1 LNDGDEHGG
10 LLLSVMAPVASMGAL
25 WRRGLGRARTL
36 RRNVEARRKA
46 TQRRREVLRQ
56 NARRLARRRVED
68 ACMRSSSGQGQG
80 RSTSG
85 RASPRMATA
94 LIATVV
100 ALAVAGCVSSPM
112 PPPRSVIVP
121 APAPVAAPV
130 APAPVPSAPARAAAP
145 APAPVPEPAPALA
158 SAASTAASRPFEF
171 ESDAVAARFP
181 DPAVRY
187 RTPAFEP
194 GHSGVTSNA
203 ELRAALL
210 TLVGNPANLASV
222 RLIQAGSSQTG
233 VPLEALHFSRPAT
246 VAAHPTVLL
255 VGQQHGDESAGS
267 EALLVIAQ
275 ELANGTLAPL
285 LERIDV
291 VILPRANPDGAAVHR
306 RTTASG
312 IDVNRDHLLLR
323 TPEAQ
328 AQAQLV
334 RDFNP
339 IVVVDSHEFAVLG
352 RYIEKFGAVQ
362 RFDALVQY
370 AMVANLPD
378 LVTRASEEWFR
389 QPLLQSLKEQ
399 GLSTE
404 WYYTTSTSLSDKKV
418 SMGGVQ
424 PDTGRNVNGLRNAVS
439 ILIETRGADLGR
451 THLLRRVHT
460 HVTAIRS
467 VLASAA
473 ARADDLQ
480 KLRRFVDAE
489 VAAKAC
495 QGEVIV
501 EAAATPSEYTLMML
515 DPQTGADKPV
525 SVAWDSALALVP
537 VTRRTRPCGYWLAPD
552 QTDAVLRL
560 RGLGVR
566 VQRIEEAGEMRGEA
580 YTETA
585 REVGA
590 RSDVRGSIADGG
602 GGGGGPLSPMVHV
615 KVALAPALLDLQPG
629 GYYVGLDQPLAHL
642 VVAAL
647 EPDTQ
652 NSFVANRIIATVNA
666 QARVLQP
673 PALKMSV
680 LP

>member
-1 LNDGDEHGG
+1 MSIVPLVCAW
-10 LLLSVMAPVASMGAL
+10 LL
-25 WRRGLGRARTL
+25 
-36 RRNVEARRKA
+36 
-46 TQRRREVLRQ
+46 
-56 NARRLARRRVED
+56 
-68 ACMRSSSGQGQG
+68 
-80 RSTSG
+80 
-85 RASPRMATA
+85 
-94 LIATVV
+94 
-100 ALAVAGCVSSPM
+100 AGCGSAPPLTRPQPAPSP
-112 PPPRSVIVP
+112 PLPP
-121 APAPVAAPV
+121 APAVQ
-130 APAPVPSAPARAAAP
+130 PAPPARLAPPVAAAP
-145 APAPVPEPAPALA
+145 AVPIATAPAA
-158 SAASTAASRPFEF
+158 SGRTVEI

-181 DPAVRY
+181 EPAVRY

-194 GHSGVTSNA
+194 GHTGVTSNA
-203 ELRAALL
+203 ELRTALQAI
-210 TLVGNPANLASV
+210 VDNAANLASV
-222 RLIQAGSSQTG
+222 RMIQAGSSQTG
-233 VPLEALHFSRPAT
+233 VPLEALHFSRPST
-246 VAAHPTVLL
+246 GAARPVVLL
-255 VGQQHGDESAGS
+255 IGQQHGDESAGS

-275 ELANGTLAPL
+275 ELATGTLAPL
-285 LERIDV
+285 LDRIDV
-291 VILPRANPDGAAVHR
+291 VMLPRANPDGAALHR

-352 RYIEKFGAVQ
+352 RYVEKFGAVQ
-362 RFDALVQY
+362 KFDALVQY
-370 AMVANLPD
+370 AMVANLPG

-404 WYYTTSTSLSDKKV
+404 WYYTTSTSLTDKKV

-467 VLASAA
+467 ILASAA

-480 KLRRFVDAE
+480 KLRRFVDAD

-501 EAAATPSEYTLMML
+501 EAEATPSEYTLMML

-525 SVAWDSALALVP
+525 NVAWDSALALEP
-537 VTRRTRPCGYWLAPD
+537 VIRRTRPCGYWLAPD

-566 VQRIEEAGEMRGEA
+566 VQRFEEAGEMRGET

-585 REVGA
+585 RDVGV
-590 RSDVRGSIADGG
+590 RGDVRGSIADGA
-602 GGGGGPLSPMVHV
+602 GGPMSQVVHV
-615 KVALAPALLDLQPG
+615 KVALAPTLLDVQPG
-629 GYYVGLDQPLAHL
+629 GYYIGLDQPLANL

-652 NSFVANRIIATVNA
+652 NSYLANRIVANVNA

-673 PALKMSV
+673 PAVRMSA